1 MIVTSENVVNNPKLN
16 EISNNIK
23 NTERDLYEKY

>member
-1 MIVTSENVVNNPKLN
+1 MNLDMQFIAQKLN

-23 NTERDLYEKY
+23 PA